1 MTRSRPVQEVRYERV
16 GVAGVRHFFVTEN
29 RRLRK
34 LTYFISSSFQ
44 LMILDDI
51 SGNGT
56 DTNEGEHADITENK
70 GFPKNEELEKQKEYK
85 QDQSNGKAS
94 NDPSAARNTGA
105 NGYTQRNNQKD
116 QLENLHIGGSE
127 SSPQGGNDHT
137 SAGEQAQGPGFE
149 VEGSYELDYNLRTR
163 EQKFGEKELSGPAK
177 GAGDNET
184 ISDG

>member
-1 MTRSRPVQEVRYERV
+1 
-16 GVAGVRHFFVTEN
+16 
-29 RRLRK
+29 
-34 LTYFISSSFQ
+34 
-44 LMILDDI
+44 MIPDNI

-70 GFPKNEELEKQKEYK
+70 GFPKNEQLEKQKQYK
-85 QDQSNGKAS
+85 QEQSNNKSS

-127 SSPQGGNDHT
+127 TSPQGGNDHS

-149 VEGSYELDYNLRTR
+149 VEGSIELDYNLRTR
-163 EQKFGEKELSGPAK
+163 DQEFGEKAPSGPAK
-177 GAGDNET
+177 PVGGET
-184 ISDG
+184 ISD